1 MPQRGARW
9 GTICVKCALCCI
21 VTALSISLLQG
32 SLLWSQSTTQGVVGG
47 MVAGPG
53 DVALADAE
61 VDITNSDTGHI
72 YQSRTDA
79 QGNFRFLGL
88 PPGSYEA
95 WVTQSGFARLH
106 IARVLVEVGRFTP
119 LPAHLAIAHA
129 EETIEV
135 REPGAVLDLSSP
147 ALSTN
152 IDETSID
159 ELPSNSRR
167 WSYFA
172 LLTPAVAPDQQGY
185 GLLSF
190 RGISVLLNNNTLDGA
205 DNNQAFFSEERG
217 RTRTAYFA
225 SQASVREFQV
235 NTSNYSAE
243 YGRAAG
249 GVVNTVTR
257 SGTNHLHGNAFLFE
271 RDNAWGARNPFT
283 QLAQLQPDGTVTAV
297 PVAPTD
303 NRHPHYC
310 VKLTNI
316 ARRKCGTPEECLGPR
331 NSIPPSSA
339 IRTRKVLM
347 GPASIETNEQ
357 GMFSGKCVTID

>member
-1 MPQRGARW
+1 MRG
-9 GTICVKCALCCI
+9 
-21 VTALSISLLQG
+21 
-32 SLLWSQSTTQGVVGG
+32 QSTTQGVVGG
-47 MVAGPG
+47 TVAGPG
-53 DVALADAE
+53 GVPLADAE
-61 VDITNSDTGHI
+61 VDLTNADTGHI
-72 YQSRTDA
+72 YQSRSDA

-88 PPGSYEA
+88 PPGNYEA
-95 WVTQSGFARLH
+95 WITQSGFARLH
-106 IARVLVEVGRFTP
+106 IAHLPVEVGRFTP
-119 LPAHLAIAHA
+119 LPAHLAISHA

-152 IDETSID
+152 IDETSIE

-167 WSYFA
+167 WTYFA

-249 GVVNTVTR
+249 G
-257 SGTNHLHGNAFLFE
+257 
-271 RDNAWGARNPFT
+271 
-283 QLAQLQPDGTVTAV
+283 
-297 PVAPTD
+297 
-303 NRHPHYC
+303 
-310 VKLTNI
+310 
-316 ARRKCGTPEECLGPR
+316 
-331 NSIPPSSA
+331 
-339 IRTRKVLM
+339 
-347 GPASIETNEQ
+347 
-357 GMFSGKCVTID
+357 

>member
-1 MPQRGARW
+1 MEPSPLLLHHRSRPAPEIATRKRHSGARAMPQRGERW
-9 GTICVKCALCCI
+9 GTISGKCALSAI
-21 VTALSISLLQG
+21 VAMLFVSSLAVC
-32 SLLWSQSTTQGVVGG
+32 SLRAQSTTQGVVGG

-53 DVALADAE
+53 GVAIADAE
-61 VDITNSDTGHI
+61 VDVTNAETAHV

-88 PPGSYEA
+88 TPGSYDA
-95 WVTQSGFARLH
+95 WITDSGFARLH
-106 IARVLVEVGRFTP
+106 IARVSVEVGRFTP
-119 LPAHLAIAHA
+119 LPAQLTIARA

-135 REPGAVLDLSSP
+135 REPGAVIDLSSP

-167 WSYFA
+167 RSYFA

-257 SGTNHLHGNAFLFE
+257 SGTNAIHGEAFWFF
-271 RDNAWGARNPFT
+271 RNSDWGAINPFQT
-283 QLAQLQPDGTVTAV
+283 HLVNGARTPFLPE
-297 PVAPTD
+297 
-303 NRHPHYC
+303 NKRHQFGGG
-310 VKLTNI
+310 I
-316 ARRKCGTPEECLGPR
+316 GGP
-331 NSIPPSSA
+331 IL
-339 IRTRKVLM
+339 K
-347 GPASIETNEQ
+347 
-357 GMFSGKCVTID
+357 